1 MGKIVKIILGFIVL
15 AAILGAGLYFLAGS
29 KKNTTAEPLSS
40 QTGVTENAGATNS
53 QTVDSDQFLGL
64 LLSISSI
71 ALDDSLFMTSSF
83 RSLRDFSTTLTKDTT
98 NGRPNPFAPL
108 GQDAALDTGAS
119 SYTVTTMQPA
129 QITSTTAVLS
139 ATLPRGLVPAE
150 RWFEWGTE
158 DTEPFQNQTPKVQQN
173 LNTGTYGFTL
183 SNLTPNTVYYVR
195 AAARVGTTQF
205 FGTVVPFQTPRQ

>member
-119 SYTVTTMQPA
+119 SYTVTT
-129 QITSTTAVLS
+129 IAV
-139 ATLPRGLVPAE
+139 ATRCGIAHTIAI
-150 RWFEWGTE
+150 W
-158 DTEPFQNQTPKVQQN
+158 
-173 LNTGTYGFTL
+173 
-183 SNLTPNTVYYVR
+183 
-195 AAARVGTTQF
+195 RV
-205 FGTVVPFQTPRQ
+205 